1 VKKSNKKAQLQISFG
16 VMFSIIIII
25 ATLAI
30 AGYVIVK
37 FLSTSEDVECKIF
50 YSDLQKKIDEAWGSD
65 GSAAYPFSKKTPG
78 KTEKI
83 CFGFINQSLLDS
95 KDKAVFDAL
104 NEYSNPN
111 SKNNLFFYP
120 INSCGESAFAFSL
133 KHIKSDGFFCVPVS
147 GGEANVKIAKGTFD
161 ALVKLSKT

>member
-1 VKKSNKKAQLQISFG
+1 MIKKGQLQISFG

-50 YSDLQKKIDEAWGSD
+50 YDDLQKKIDEAWGSD
-65 GSAAYPFSKKTPG
+65 GSVAYQFSKKAPM
-78 KTEKI
+78 KTEKV

-95 KDKAVFDAL
+95 KDKAAFDTL

-133 KHIKSDGFFCVPVS
+133 KHVKSDGFFCAFFS
-147 GGEANVKIAKGTFD
+147 DGKANVKITKGAFD